1 MIWYWET
8 WHPQKSDASGFG
20 KSSSR
25 GFYFTRLSR
34 GCWMPTCCNLGFNQ
48 LNTPGW
54 GERFGAMLLS
64 TFPTWHGKNSTN
76 WFYQPVAWYIQTNG
90 REIHRFWFWGHAS
103 WKGPGGGVYPR
114 PEMGRSSRTWPWNMW
129 MQPVIEWD
137 LSISYGVF
145 VKCFFGYIYSCFIFI
160 VIESSTPNLA
170 ILIGKIMVNR
180 LVLGYSRFLEKS
192 RKALTPEWNYYL
204 VPPLI
209 ATGSGLT
216 HRRGGH

>member
-1 MIWYWET
+1 
-8 WHPQKSDASGFG
+8 
-20 KSSSR
+20 
-25 GFYFTRLSR
+25 
-34 GCWMPTCCNLGFNQ
+34 
-48 LNTPGW
+48 
-54 GERFGAMLLS
+54 MLLS
-64 TFPTWHGKNSTN
+64 TFPTWHGKHSTT
-76 WFYQPVAWYIQTNG
+76 WFYQPVAWYIPTNG

-114 PEMGRSSRTWPWNMW
+114 PEMGWSSRTWPWNMW

-137 LSISYGVF
+137 LSISYGVL
-145 VKCFFGYIYSCFIFI
+145 VKCVFLDIFIVFYIYSYR
-160 VIESSTPNLA
+160 VIYPKSCNFD
-170 ILIGKIMVNR
+170 GKIMVNR